1 MQPTEANNNGVVE
14 AGHRAIVATSGSRA
28 YAAITIALCDDNLYR
43 YGLDMHYAYG
53 GFGFPIFAQNPG
65 YPTLEMARSAALEH
79 LLRAWHKPFPS
90 EPESVRRELND
101 MRRQIE
107 DRLAQPMLF

>member
-1 MQPTEANNNGVVE
+1 MQPTNPGPSGVLE
-14 AGHRAIVATSGSRA
+14 AGHREIVATSGNRA

-53 GFGFPIFAQNPG
+53 GFGYPIFASNPG
-65 YPTLEMARSAALEH
+65 YPALTVARTAALEH
-79 LLRAWHKPFPS
+79 LLRAWHTPFPS
-90 EPESVRRELND
+90 DPDSVQGELFD

-107 DRLAQPMLF
+107 NRLAQPTLF